1 MAFEL
6 VWEPDGVVKRF
17 SGTVSADE
25 FLRSVKQVQGDS
37 RFDDV
42 RYIISDFSDGL
53 ADKISEDILT
63 ELSAMHYGAYASNPN
78 CRIAFVTTDQAFAE
92 RIRRILLS
100 PDMISYQ
107 VEVSATLAE
116 ARDWLDSQPQL
127 HLLSDV
133 MGFRIR

>member
-1 MAFEL
+1 MAYEF

-42 RYIISDFSDGL
+42 RYVINDFSDAS
-53 ADKISEDILT
+53 ADRICEETLT
-63 ELSAMHYGAYASNPN
+63 ELSAMQYGAYASNPN
-78 CRIAFVTTDQAFAE
+78 CRIAFVTTDPAFGE
-92 RIRRILLS
+92 RIKRILLS
-100 PDMISYQ
+100 PDMISYEVQ
-107 VEVSATLAE
+107 VSPTLTE

-127 HLLSDV
+127 HMLSDV

>member
-6 VWEPDGVVKRF
+6 VWEPDGVLKRF

-25 FLRSVKQVQGDS
+25 FLRSVKQIQGDS

-42 RYIISDFSDGL
+42 RYVINDFSGAA
-53 ADKISEDILT
+53 ADKLCEETLT
-63 ELSAMHYGAYASNPN
+63 ELSAMQYGAYASNPN

-92 RIRRILLS
+92 RVKRILLS
-100 PDMISYQ
+100 PDMMSYQ
-107 VEVSATLAE
+107 VEVTPTLSE

>member
-1 MAFEL
+1 MAYEL
-6 VWEPDGVVKRF
+6 VWEPEGVVKRF

-25 FLRSVKQVQGDS
+25 FLRSVKQIQGDS

-42 RYIISDFSDGL
+42 RYIVNDFSEATGDNIG
-53 ADKISEDILT
+53 EDALT
-63 ELSAMHYGAYASNPN
+63 DLSAMHYGAHASNPN
-78 CRIAFVTTDQAFAE
+78 CRIAFVTNDQAFAE
-92 RIRRILLS
+92 RIKRILLS
-100 PDMISYQ
+100 PDIVSYQ
-107 VEVSATLAE
+107 IEVSTTLTE

>member
-6 VWEPDGVVKRF
+6 VWEPDGVLKRF

-25 FLRSVKQVQGDS
+25 FLRSVKQIQGDS

-42 RYIISDFSDGL
+42 RYVINDFSGAA
-53 ADKISEDILT
+53 ADKLCEETLT
-63 ELSAMHYGAYASNPN
+63 ELSAMQYGAYASNPN

-92 RIRRILLS
+92 SVKRILLS
-100 PDMISYQ
+100 PDMMSYQ
-107 VEVSATLAE
+107 VEVTPTLSE